1 MIERHVPMIILN
13 DRSGT
18 AIIGSMARPK
28 EFDADTALDG
38 AIGVFREHG
47 FEGASAQM
55 LVGAM
60 GIGRQSLYDT
70 FGDKWGLYR
79 SAVRRYGMGECSA
92 HVEALRSGVR
102 AIDGIEEMLRRVV
115 ATASQPCLGVGSI
128 CEFGVSRADLAEV
141 RAPLAKTLRKA
152 IAARVR
158 DAQRDGD
165 VAAGLDPK
173 AAAEFL
179 VVNITGIRVAGRG
192 GANRTVLT
200 GLADMALKALR

>member
-1 MIERHVPMIILN
+1 
-13 DRSGT
+13 
-18 AIIGSMARPK
+18 MARPR
-28 EFDADTALDG
+28 EFDADQALDR

-47 FEGASAQM
+47 FEGASAEM

-70 FGDKWGLYR
+70 FGDKWRLYR

-102 AIDGIEEMLRRVV
+102 AIDGIDAMLRRVV
-115 ATASQPCLGVGSI
+115 ETATQPCLGVGSI
-128 CEFGVSRADLAEV
+128 CEFGVSRPDLAEDH
-141 RAPLAKTLRKA
+141 APASKTLREA
-152 IAARVR
+152 IAARVS

-165 VAAGLDPK
+165 VAADLDSE

-179 VVNITGIRVAGRG
+179 VANITGIRVAGRG
-192 GANRTVLT
+192 GADRAALT
-200 GLADMALKALR
+200 SLANLALKALR